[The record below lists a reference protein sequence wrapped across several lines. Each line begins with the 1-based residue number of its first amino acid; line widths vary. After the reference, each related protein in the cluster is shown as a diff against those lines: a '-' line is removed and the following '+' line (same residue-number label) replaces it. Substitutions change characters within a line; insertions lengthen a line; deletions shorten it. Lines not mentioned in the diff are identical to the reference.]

1 MVVWPLDDPNAT
13 LVWNVVTWNNPVC
26 VDDGA
31 AKKEVPP
38 EQQQPGGPADPW
50 DLDSCCTDGCVC
62 STFVVLLHQT
72 VRHVRREIF
81 FFLRC
86 HLWPSSLTA
95 KPLIPAILAGGASSA
110 VAADAA
116 LPARLQPDGHP
127 VARPRPRP
135 LDLPPLDAAPTAGPG
150 RPDVVALVRPPA
162 LRPQGSL
169 DFLELHFHQ
178 EITFVGQSEV
188 PFL

>member
-81 FFLRC
+81 FFF
-86 HLWPSSLTA
+86 
-95 KPLIPAILAGGASSA
+95 
-110 VAADAA
+110 A
-116 LPARLQPDGHP
+116 LPSLAIESHCK
-127 VARPRPRP
+127 
-135 LDLPPLDAAPTAGPG
+135 TADPG
-150 RPDVVALVRPPA
+150 DTGRWSVVCCR
-162 LRPQGSL
+162 G
-169 DFLELHFHQ
+169 
-178 EITFVGQSEV
+178 
-188 PFL
+188 

>member
-1 MVVWPLDDPNAT
+1 MMEQPKKRCRRSSSSRAGRPIRG
-13 LVWNVVTWNNPVC
+13 TWTV
-26 VDDGA
+26 A
-31 AKKEVPP
+31 APTAASAAP
-38 EQQQPGGPADPW
+38 SS
-50 DLDSCCTDGCVC
+50 SCSTKRCA
-62 STFVVLLHQT
+62 TFVVKS
-72 VRHVRREIF
+72 F

-162 LRPQGSL
+162 LRSQGSL